1 MSLQKHANINVL
13 FYRVTFCVLSMFIFA
28 APAQATPLIPQ
39 LQPAIPHMGTVSQAP
54 TPPTKVSTPMAL
66 TLEERLS
73 FYGAG
78 LGVALASVP
87 LSLKA
92 GAYLGTISNELYST
106 VLIPFGVFVILPAVA
121 VTLAQHIFSH
131 KRNVK
136 TRFWLWPMLAGVGVQ
151 MAGFASGAML
161 GVNPHNLNELVTFSF
176 VQALILPAV
185 TTLMFGPQT
194 QPLIPTTPVN
204 LRSTHAPSHPRFVQ
218 TKSTLIHVPLWTT
231 HF

>member
-1 MSLQKHANINVL
+1 
-13 FYRVTFCVLSMFIFA
+13 MFGT
-28 APAQATPLIPQ
+28 PAQATPFMRQ
-39 LQPAIPHMGTVSQAP
+39 LQPAIPHIGTVSQA
-54 TPPTKVSTPMAL
+54 TIPPTKVSPPMTL
-66 TLEERLS
+66 TWEERLS

-92 GAYLGTISNELYST
+92 GAYLGTITNELYST
-106 VLIPFGVFVILPAVA
+106 VLMPFGVFVILPAVA

-151 MAGFASGAML
+151 VVGFASGAML

-185 TTLMFGPQT
+185 TTLMFGPQA
-194 QPLIPTTPVN
+194 QPLTPPTPVN
-204 LRSTHAPSHPRFVQ
+204 LGSTHAPSHPRFVQ
-218 TKSTLIHVPLWTT
+218 TKSALIHVPLWTT